1 MSGFLFVTLSH
12 FWCLTLIYNIIYSRY
27 ILSYWM
33 ILEYI
38 GWCWMVLPYT
48 AHDFVYS
55 STSWKSLGRWGLL
68 HPALGPFCRGW
79 FWRPS
84 FGKSWWGRTSVL
96 ADTPISG
103 EDVDRF
109 LGETKG
115 NNFSGDKTHM
125 EWSCHEVFENWGIL
139 GDIGL
144 KLSSKLLVMLKTFSW
159 AS

>member
-1 MSGFLFVTLSH
+1 MSGFFVCHIITFLM
-12 FWCLTLIYNIIYSRY
+12 LNPYIYNIIYSRY

-84 FGKSWWGRTSVL
+84 FGESWWGRTSVL

-125 EWSCHEVFENWGIL
+125 EWSCHGGVRKL
-139 GDIGL
+139 GDIGGYWGTSD
-144 KLSSKLLVMLKTFSW
+144 SSYHPSYW
-159 AS
+159 